1 MLHVAGR
8 GGAADSLQPWGRWGG
23 CMHPAACPCCRVEL
37 SGARR
42 AAMPGAASRAASR
55 AAWRSAR
62 FGLHGATCAAPARH
76 VEWKDHA
83 APAFAASQVDGRRQL
98 EHRINLACAL
108 LRSGQRARAKEVS
121 EAALQ
126 ELQLQQ
132 HSGGELTSLEYALRV
147 NLSCA
152 SDPAARKMHL
162 LEASRLEPWRVE
174 AKFHLAAVLE
184 EEGDLDAALQAL
196 HQALK
201 LAPEDL
207 GSLALACR
215 CLERLD
221 RHAEALAAAEQLC
234 RVDPAS
240 TFLALREV
248 FRCQPEDVFVVTFP
262 RCGTTWM
269 VQIAV
274 SCLFDPHANY
284 EEHATFLEGSI
295 ASSASYVRRLETLP
309 RPRVLKTHVPAE
321 MYPGLGGEGGLQD
334 HGKVLYVVRNPKD
347 ALVSLRHHHANNK
360 AIGWEGSWDE
370 WVRRWLAGER
380 SAEYGGS
387 YFEHVKGWWQL
398 AKQHPDRVRIFYFEE
413 MKADLMGQVA
423 AVSSFLGRPHL
434 PLAEAD
440 GRCYTH
446 GGFRDPNNGRRI
458 SWRATRASSIKV
470 CAACSF
476 DSMRGRHEVAEDI
489 RSRVNPNHFRAGQV
503 GSWREVLTPAQASLV
518 DEMTWKHLGPEIRE
532 GLRITDLPEK
542 ASARALGLE
551 AWRAMELA
559 LRDLHGVRPDI
570 GESHE
575 FAKVS
580 AELDAAHT
588 AWNRICQ
595 QLEAQLRRLR
605 AAAGGQSLAQVR
617 ELARGLGALAWEQLE
632 VSTAGDTVHSLE
644 ESQRRC
650 ENLSR
655 EMVRQ
660 AQKHEELVAAVAALQ
675 DTNRRLVEQIRF
687 QGDELQAMAQQQ
699 AADERRKAHAQARQ
713 SQDFGA
719 GQAEAARQL
728 GAAKDMAL
736 RRSQRTRQQLGE
748 RLRQLRGSAQL
759 QLQ

>member
-1 MLHVAGR
+1 MWLVEEERQTACSLGVVGADACTRPHAHAAAWSCQAHAGR
-8 GGAADSLQPWGRWGG
+8 RCQ
-23 CMHPAACPCCRVEL
+23 
-37 SGARR
+37 ARR
-42 AAMPGAASRAASR
+42 AERRAERLGGRRASGCTAPHVQHQRGMLNGRIMLRQRLQPRRSMGAGSWSTGSTSPVPCCAAASGLEPK
-55 AAWRSAR
+55 RSQRQRCRSCSFSSTREAHCKT
-62 FGLHGATCAAPARH
+62 GAPARG
-76 VEWKDHA
+76 
-83 APAFAASQVDGRRQL
+83 APARGV
-98 EHRINLACAL
+98 C
-108 LRSGQRARAKEVS
+108 
-121 EAALQ
+121 
-126 ELQLQQ
+126 
-132 HSGGELTSLEYALRV
+132 ELTSLEYALRV

-434 PLAEAD
+434 PLAE
-440 GRCYTH
+440 
-446 GGFRDPNNGRRI
+446 
-458 SWRATRASSIKV
+458 V

>member
-1 MLHVAGR
+1 MWLVEEERQTACSLGVVGADACTRPHAHAAAWSCQAHAGR
-8 GGAADSLQPWGRWGG
+8 RCQ
-23 CMHPAACPCCRVEL
+23 
-37 SGARR
+37 ARR
-42 AAMPGAASRAASR
+42 AERRAERLGGGRRAS
-55 AAWRSAR
+55 
-62 FGLHGATCAAPARH
+62 LHGATCAAPARH

-370 WVRRWLAGER
+370 WVRQWLAGER

-434 PLAEAD
+434 PLAEVLEASACVTRMAASEIPIMGGEFLGARPEHPASRCVQRALLTPCAAGMKWPKTFEAVSIPTTFALD
-440 GRCYTH
+440 RLAPGGRC
-446 GGFRDPNNGRRI
+446 
-458 SWRATRASSIKV
+458 
-470 CAACSF
+470 
-476 DSMRGRHEVAEDI
+476 
-489 RSRVNPNHFRAGQV
+489 
-503 GSWREVLTPAQASLV
+503 
-518 DEMTWKHLGPEIRE
+518 
-532 GLRITDLPEK
+532 
-542 ASARALGLE
+542 
-551 AWRAMELA
+551 
-559 LRDLHGVRPDI
+559 
-570 GESHE
+570 
-575 FAKVS
+575 
-580 AELDAAHT
+580 
-588 AWNRICQ
+588 
-595 QLEAQLRRLR
+595 
-605 AAAGGQSLAQVR
+605 
-617 ELARGLGALAWEQLE
+617 
-632 VSTAGDTVHSLE
+632 
-644 ESQRRC
+644 
-650 ENLSR
+650 
-655 EMVRQ
+655 
-660 AQKHEELVAAVAALQ
+660 
-675 DTNRRLVEQIRF
+675 
-687 QGDELQAMAQQQ
+687 
-699 AADERRKAHAQARQ
+699 
-713 SQDFGA
+713 
-719 GQAEAARQL
+719 
-728 GAAKDMAL
+728 
-736 RRSQRTRQQLGE
+736 
-748 RLRQLRGSAQL
+748 
-759 QLQ
+759 